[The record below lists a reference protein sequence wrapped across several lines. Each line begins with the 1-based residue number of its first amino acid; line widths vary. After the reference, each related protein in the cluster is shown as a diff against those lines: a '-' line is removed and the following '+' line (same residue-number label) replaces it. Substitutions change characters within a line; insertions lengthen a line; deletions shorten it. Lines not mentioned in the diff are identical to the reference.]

1 MQAPC
6 IVPNGFLKAFERGQC
21 LYEQSPWSIWHSK
34 ETTFADNLQ
43 VDLLSNRM
51 SIQAGL
57 FDTQSNRYVQIDPR
71 MGKIQVN
78 YHEEEFF
85 DSKNQQNVIKKQTVN
100 MKKCEIY
107 TMFETTN
114 SEQ

>member
-1 MQAPC
+1 
-6 IVPNGFLKAFERGQC
+6 
-21 LYEQSPWSIWHSK
+21 
-34 ETTFADNLQ
+34 
-43 VDLLSNRM
+43 
-51 SIQAGL
+51 
-57 FDTQSNRYVQIDPR
+57 

-100 MKKCEIY
+100 MKKCEID